1 MNNIKYALQP
11 VYQKL
16 KEEKVKLLYGYIVSK
31 CYVLEEDLVFF
42 PYYFSN
48 YDLTDIIKR
57 NIEDVIVGFN
67 TNNVNTT
74 YDDYDSAKNDCII
87 LNNAIY
93 EKTPRNIKAERISQL
108 NLLERKVNLLTKN
121 MDDKKVSINS
131 KNMVR

>member
-31 CYVLEEDLVFF
+31 CYVLGENLVFF
-42 PYYFSN
+42 PYYFSS

-67 TNNVNTT
+67 TNEVNTT
-74 YDDYDSAKNDCII
+74 YDDYASAKNDCII
-87 LNNAIY
+87 LNNTIY
-93 EKTPRNIKAERISQL
+93 DKASNIIRKQRISEL
-108 NLLERKVNLLTKN
+108 NLLEKKVNLLTKN
-121 MDDKKVSINS
+121 MDDKKDSINF